1 MTLKL
6 SPEERKIYK
15 AEKLKQN
22 MRRYY
27 EKNKDTH
34 KAKCKDTI
42 LNKYENDPTFR
53 RAHIDKVKARQAY
66 KKEFKTLCSIDFF

>member
-6 SPEERKIYK
+6 SPEERKKYK

-27 EKNKDTH
+27 EKNKKSH
-34 KAKCKDTI
+34 IAKCKDTV
-42 LNKYENDPTFR
+42 LNKYENDPAFR
-53 RAHIDKVKARQAY
+53 RAYIEKVKARQAY

>member
-6 SPEERKIYK
+6 SPEERKKYK

-27 EKNKDTH
+27 EKNKDAH
-34 KAKCKDTI
+34 KAKCRDTV
-42 LNKYENDPTFR
+42 LNKYENDPAFR
-53 RAHIDKVKARQAY
+53 RAYIEKVKARQVY